1 MSDARTTRRMR
12 LRGTRAEHEEYAAI
26 IWRKP
31 FWAPDWLDRMIGHRW
46 DTPLL
51 RQIPLSV
58 TFLGIT
64 GALLASGEITAADG
78 GALIA
83 SFVVLAIA
91 IAVSV
96 LYTVRQLPYP
106 EIIPLLS
113 IVAVAL
119 GRVALGPAVSSLLVV
134 CMIWF
139 GLASRLTWTFVGTA
153 AALGAVLLPLFWP
166 GANETFTIL
175 SLLEIVVTPIVCCY
189 VAAVLHGVVADNG
202 RRLRANAQLVAEREQ
217 ALADAVGL
225 VDKLRENEAQLESA
239 GHLFRSV
246 LDSVTRQSVIGTDLT
261 GLIDVWNTGAES
273 MLGLSADDV
282 IGKRYIHEF
291 HREDELEARAEEL
304 GYPAGATVLNPGF
317 SALVE
322 VARLGG
328 SEDRD
333 WTYLKSN
340 GDALAA
346 HVAVTPRID
355 ENGRTVGYIFV
366 GTDVSDVKELAK
378 LQDEFVG
385 LVSHELR
392 TPVSS
397 ILGYLEL
404 MRDATDPLT
413 EEQLQYLG
421 VAERNAHRLLRLVGD
436 LLFTAQVAAHKF
448 PIEEA
453 EVDVNAVVEA
463 SVESA
468 RPASHAANV
477 LLICNTPAT
486 RPIVY
491 GDATRI
497 AQACDNLLSN
507 AIKFTPRGGTVTVSV
522 EPLGSVVRITVRDT
536 GMGIPPDEIAM
547 LSTRFF
553 RASTATRAA
562 VQGVGLG
569 LSITKAIVTAH
580 GGTLSAESEVGAG
593 TAFAFTL
600 PLHRLDD

>member
-1 MSDARTTRRMR
+1 MTVRAPNEAVSPVTRRGARRVATR
-12 LRGTRAEHEEYAAI
+12 LVQHRVNS
-26 IWRKP
+26 P
-31 FWAPDWLDRMIGHRW
+31 F
-46 DTPLL
+46 LL
-51 RQIPLSV
+51 QMP
-58 TFLGIT
+58 IT
-64 GALLASGEITAADG
+64 SALLVSIGWVAVTSAPILDQTA
-78 GALIA
+78 LV
-83 SFVVLAIA
+83 SSLVVLAIA
-91 IAVSV
+91 VAASVVYALKHDAASVAFVPLVSMLAIALARIAIGPTVTVTLLLPVLWLAFARGFRGVAASV
-96 LYTVRQLPYP
+96 IATLGVLALPYVWP
-106 EIIPLLS
+106 GDGDHITVTTLEVILTLMVV
-113 IVAVAL
+113 VAVAL
-119 GRVALGPAVSSLLVV
+119 
-134 CMIWF
+134 
-139 GLASRLTWTFVGTA
+139 
-153 AALGAVLLPLFWP
+153 VLNSVMADNRRKIA
-166 GANETFTIL
+166 ANE
-175 SLLEIVVTPIVCCY
+175 
-189 VAAVLHGVVADNG
+189 
-202 RRLRANAQLVAEREQ
+202 RLVEQRET
-217 ALADAVGL
+217 ALNDAVDL
-225 VDKLRENEAQLESA
+225 VRRLRENEAQLESA

-246 LDSVTRQSVIGTDLT
+246 LDSVTRQSVVGTDLS

-273 MLGLSADDV
+273 MLGLSAHAV
-282 IGKRYIHEF
+282 IGTRYIHEF
-291 HREDELEARAEEL
+291 HLDEELEQRAEEL

-333 WTYLKSN
+333 WSYVKGN
-340 GDALAA
+340 GDTLAA
-346 HVAVTPRID
+346 HIAVTPRID

-366 GTDVSDVKELAK
+366 GADVTDTKELAK

-404 MRDATDPLT
+404 MRDAADPLSD
-413 EEQLQYLG
+413 EQLQYLG

-448 PIEEA
+448 PIESA
-453 EVDVNAVVEA
+453 ETDVNAIVA
-463 SVESA
+463 AAVESA
-468 RPASHAANV
+468 RPSSQSANV
-477 LLICNTPAT
+477 LLLSKLTT
-486 RPIVY
+486 GGRPIVN

-507 AIKFTPRGGTVTVSV
+507 AIKFTPRGGTVTLTV
-522 EPLGSVVRITVRDT
+522 EVVGADVRIAVRDT

-580 GGTLSAESEVGAG
+580 GGSLSAESEVGTG
-593 TAFAFTL
+593 TVFMFTL
-600 PLHRLDD
+600 PLLRVDG

>member
-1 MSDARTTRRMR
+1 MASADERSTESRRAALPMIRRLVRDRVNSAFMLQLPITTTVLFALGWVRVS
-12 LRGTRAEHEEYAAI
+12 G
-26 IWRKP
+26 
-31 FWAPDWLDRMIGHRW
+31 APVLD
-46 DTPLL
+46 TLAFS
-51 RQIPLSV
+51 LSV
-58 TFLGIT
+58 ATLVVATGISILVT
-64 GALLASGEITAADG
+64 LRDSDRFRMT
-78 GALIA
+78 
-83 SFVVLAIA
+83 
-91 IAVSV
+91 
-96 LYTVRQLPYP
+96 
-106 EIIPLLS
+106 IPLLS
-113 IVAVAL
+113 MLAIALARIAIGPEITFALLLPVLWLAL
-119 GRVALGPAVSSLLVV
+119 GR
-134 CMIWF
+134 
-139 GLASRLTWTFVGTA
+139 GLR
-153 AALGAVLLPLFWP
+153 
-166 GANETFTIL
+166 
-175 SLLEIVVTPIVCCY
+175 
-189 VAAVLHGVVADNG
+189 GVVAAGVATLALVGLPYLWVSESGEQITVTALRLLVMMSVVTTVALVLNSVTADN
-202 RRLRANAQLVAEREQ
+202 RRKIEANEKLVDQREA
-217 ALADAVGL
+217 ALNDAVDL
-225 VDKLRENEAQLESA
+225 VRRLRENEAQLESA

-246 LDSVTRQSVIGTDLT
+246 LDSVTRQSVIGTDLS

-273 MLGLSADDV
+273 MLGQSASDV

-291 HREDELEARAEEL
+291 HLDDELEARAQEL

-333 WTYLKSN
+333 WSYIKGN
-340 GDALAA
+340 GDTLAA

-366 GTDVSDVKELAK
+366 GTDVTDTKELAK

-404 MRDATDPLT
+404 MRDSSDPLSD
-413 EEQLQYLG
+413 EQLQYLG

-448 PIEEA
+448 PIETA
-453 EVDVNAVVEA
+453 ETDVNAIVA
-463 SVESA
+463 AAVESA
-468 RPASHAANV
+468 RPSSQATNV
-477 LLICNTPAT
+477 LLLSKLQKDG
-486 RPIVY
+486 RPIVE

-507 AIKFTPRGGTVTVSV
+507 AIKFTPRGGTVTVAV
-522 EPLGSVVRITVRDT
+522 ETVGSVVQVAVRDT

-580 GGTLSAESEVGAG
+580 GGSLSAESEVGVG
-593 TAFAFTL
+593 TVFMFTL
-600 PLHRLDD
+600 PLLRVDA